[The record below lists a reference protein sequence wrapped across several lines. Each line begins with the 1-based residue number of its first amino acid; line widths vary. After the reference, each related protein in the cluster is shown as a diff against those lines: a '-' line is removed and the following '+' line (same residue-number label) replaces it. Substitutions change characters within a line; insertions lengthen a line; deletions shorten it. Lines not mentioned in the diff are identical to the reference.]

1 MQKNQSTILRWI
13 APALASFAMLY
24 ALIMHLESSYTN
36 IRQELMMWLPALAG
50 LILFFRHAFH
60 RALSRRGQA
69 VSLCLGAVFAAFCMV
84 GDEILS
90 TGTIERLVD
99 KRYLVSTAVR
109 FAGWWTGLYA
119 LLRTV
124 YSACLNAKP
133 QTRKPLSFMK
143 CWLVILLCWV
153 PYFIAFYPGVL
164 SVDSFHEL
172 QSILGIDPLNNRHP
186 LIHQVILLP
195 FLKAGEAIS
204 SLTLGV
210 ALYTLFQMAVLSGV
224 FALTLRQMDRRGAP
238 RWLICAS
245 FVWYAVYTVNA
256 MYSVTVW
263 KDVSFGCITLLLL
276 LMLWEAAERPSV
288 KGKRGLWLAMPVVMF
303 LFCTLRNNGFY
314 VFVAA
319 LPFFLLMVK
328 QNRGRFLLAAAG
340 GLLLYAAWQVI
351 MLGVLDV
358 QNFSTGEMLS
368 VPLQQ
373 LARTLDSSTNRLT
386 EQELSVLQEI
396 FPDLEKAAQSYNPL
410 ISDAVKSAET
420 FSAETFN
427 QDPVKY
433 LLLWAKIGLKH
444 PIIYLDAFFNQ
455 NFGYWY
461 PNLVHGPAFF
471 WMAEN
476 PFGMSYAP
484 ATAGLRSALYNLN
497 QLCQNAAGTSALY
510 SIASYVWVHLAAAG
524 MLLVKKQRSAL
535 AICLIPL
542 FMWGII
548 VVSSPVFA
556 EYRYLY
562 GLIVSTPLVAGMAV
576 CLSEKK

>member
-1 MQKNQSTILRWI
+1 MQKTQSILHRWLK
-13 APALASFAMLY
+13 PAAAAFAMLY
-24 ALIMHLESSYTN
+24 ALVFHLESSYRNTH
-36 IRQELMMWLPALAG
+36 QELMLWLPALAG
-50 LILFFRHAFH
+50 LICFFRYAFT
-60 RALSRRGQA
+60 RALSRRGQI
-69 VSLCLGAVFAAFCMV
+69 VSLCLGAVFATFCLV
-84 GDEILS
+84 GDEILGS
-90 TGTIERLVD
+90 GTIERLVD
-99 KRYLVSTAVR
+99 KRYLVSAAVR
-109 FAGWWTGLYA
+109 YAGLWTGMYA
-119 LLRTV
+119 LLRML
-124 YSACLNAKP
+124 YSACLSAQPK
-133 QTRKPLSFMK
+133 TRRKLSFVR
-143 CWLVILLCWV
+143 CWLVILICWI

-172 QSILGIDPLNNRHP
+172 QSILGVDPLNNRHP

-195 FLKAGEAIS
+195 FLKAGERIS

-210 ALYTLFQMAVLSGV
+210 ALYTLFQMAALSAV
-224 FALTLRQMDRRGAP
+224 FAGVLWQMNRRGAP
-238 RWLICAS
+238 GWLLCTS
-245 FVWYAVYTVNA
+245 FVWYAVYSVNA

-263 KDVSFGCITLLLL
+263 KDVSFGCITLLMLM
-276 LMLWEAAERPSV
+276 MLWEAAEKPVRDR
-288 KGKRGLWLAMPVVMF
+288 RGVWLAMPAVMF

-319 LPFFLLMVK
+319 LPFFLLTVK
-328 QNRGRFLLAAAG
+328 NNRARFALAAAG
-340 GLLLYAAWQVI
+340 GLLLYAAWQVV

-386 EQELSVLQEI
+386 AEELAVLQEI

-476 PFGMSYAP
+476 SFGMDYVP
-484 ATAGLRSALYNLN
+484 ATEWLRSALYSWN
-497 QLCQNAAGTSALY
+497 QLCQNAAGMSALY

-524 MLLVKKQRSAL
+524 LLIIRKRRNAL
-535 AICLIPL
+535 AVCLIPL
-542 FMWGII
+542 FMWAII
-548 VVSSPVFA
+548 VASSPVFA

-562 GLIVSTPLVAGMAV
+562 GLIVSTPLAVGMAV
-576 CLSEKK
+576 CPSDEK